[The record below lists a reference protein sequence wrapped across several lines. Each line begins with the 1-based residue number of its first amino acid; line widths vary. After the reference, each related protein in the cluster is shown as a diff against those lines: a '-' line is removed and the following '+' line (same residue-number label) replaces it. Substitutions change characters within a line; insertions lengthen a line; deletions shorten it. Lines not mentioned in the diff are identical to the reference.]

1 MKIASGRV
9 IKAIRLHLSYTQKFV
24 ANHLN
29 ITVTTL
35 ANIENG
41 RVNLDI
47 EKLYHLSLLY
57 RMPAR
62 DILELIIEIHQKG
75 NEEGLVSAIRQLRSI
90 TEYDL
95 KFVEEPNPML

>member
-1 MKIASGRV
+1 MKIASGKV
-9 IKAIRLHLSYTQKFV
+9 IKAIRLHLGYTQKFV

-29 ITVTTL
+29 ITITTL

-41 RVNLDI
+41 RVSLDI

-62 DILELIIEIHQKG
+62 DILELIIEIHEKG

-90 TEYDL
+90 TDFDL
-95 KFVEEPNPML
+95 K

>member
-1 MKIASGRV
+1 MKIASGKV

-29 ITVTTL
+29 ITITTL

-41 RVNLDI
+41 RVSLDI

-62 DILELIIEIHQKG
+62 DILELIIEIHEKG
-75 NEEGLVSAIRQLRSI
+75 NEEGLVSAIRQLRYI

-95 KFVEEPNPML
+95 KFVEELHTTL